1 MNTFL
6 KFAATGALALFVCAG
21 PAAASPAI
29 AAGAMRHYC
38 LYYGEGG
45 TDCSFVSLA
54 QCNATASGI
63 RAGCGVDYTEA
74 LRSVPIARQRIV
86 R

>member
-1 MNTFL
+1 MNTFV
-6 KFAATGALALFVCAG
+6 KSAMTGAVALFACGA
-21 PAAASPAI
+21 PAVASPVT
-29 AAGAMRHYC
+29 AAGAMPHYC

-54 QCNATASGI
+54 QCQATASGI
-63 RAGCGVDYTEA
+63 RAGCDVERIWPQSA
-74 LRSVPIARQRIV
+74 PLVRQRAA

>member
-1 MNTFL
+1 MNTFVKL
-6 KFAATGALALFVCAG
+6 AATGAAALFVCGAS
-21 PAAASPAI
+21 ALASPAT
-29 AAGAMRHYC
+29 AAGAMPHYC
-38 LYYGEGG
+38 LYYSEGG

-63 RAGCGVDYTEA
+63 RAGCREEITWPQSTPLV
-74 LRSVPIARQRIV
+74 RQPAV

>member
-1 MNTFL
+1 MNSL
-6 KFAATGALALFVCAG
+6 VKLAATCALALLVNAA
-21 PAAASPAI
+21 PAVASPAT
-29 AAGAMRHYC
+29 AAGAMPHYC

-63 RAGCGVDYTEA
+63 RAGCREEITWPQSTPLV
-74 LRSVPIARQRIV
+74 RQPAV

>member
-6 KFAATGALALFVCAG
+6 KFAATGALAVFVCAG

-29 AAGAMRHYC
+29 AAGAMPHYC

-54 QCNATASGI
+54 QCNATADGI
-63 RAGCGVDYTEA
+63 GAECLVDYA
-74 LRSVPIARQRIV
+74 DQPKRMPQPRAFR
-86 R
+86 

>member
-1 MNTFL
+1 MNNFL
-6 KFAATGALALFVCAG
+6 KLAVTGALALFVCNT
-21 PAAASPAI
+21 PATASPTI
-29 AAGAMRHYC
+29 ATGAMPHYC
-38 LYYGEGG
+38 LYYSEGG

-63 RAGCGVDYTEA
+63 RAGCTVDYKEA
-74 LRSVPIARQRIV
+74 LRSVPITRQRIV

>member
-6 KFAATGALALFVCAG
+6 KLAVTCAMALFVCTT
-21 PAAASPAI
+21 PATAYPTI
-29 AAGAMRHYC
+29 ATGAMPHYC
-38 LYYGEGG
+38 LYYSEGG

-63 RAGCGVDYTEA
+63 RAGCAVDYTEA

>member
-6 KFAATGALALFVCAG
+6 KFAAIGALALFASDV
-21 PAAASPAI
+21 PAAASPATT
-29 AAGAMRHYC
+29 AGAMPHYC
-38 LYYGEGG
+38 LYYSEGG

-63 RAGCGVDYTEA
+63 RAGCGVENIWPQSTP
-74 LRSVPIARQRIV
+74 LFRQRAV

>member
-1 MNTFL
+1 MNPFVKL
-6 KFAATGALALFVCAG
+6 AATGALALFVCATT
-21 PAAASPAI
+21 AAASPAR
-29 AAGAMRHYC
+29 AAGAVPHYC

-63 RAGCGVDYTEA
+63 RAGCREEIIWPQSTPLV
-74 LRSVPIARQRIV
+74 RQPAV

>member
-6 KFAATGALALFVCAG
+6 KLAATCAMALFVCGG
-21 PAAASPAI
+21 PALASPAR
-29 AAGAMRHYC
+29 ATGGMPHYC
-38 LYYGEGG
+38 LYYAEGG

-63 RAGCGVDYTEA
+63 RAGCTVDYTEA
-74 LRSVPIARQRIV
+74 LRSAPITGQRIV